1 MPALS
6 DSPELQLSCFY
17 NSTPDVLT
25 SVLKNQCDLCICI
38 KQSGTSLRNRCQAA
52 NISYTVL
59 AHIPLCVQLSRSHPL
74 LQEPDFDFTKLA
86 DYPFT
91 VFSDPDSPSV
101 TQYTFPFINANKL
114 IRVHS
119 STSRRDIVA
128 HTNAFSIVLQH
139 SQEYN
144 DRYGLVNIPL
154 PDYVCELA
162 YLHSA
167 NRTLPPLALEY
178 LELLKCRLAFLQ
190 PSE

>member
-1 MPALS
+1 M
-6 DSPELQLSCFY
+6 
-17 NSTPDVLT
+17 
-25 SVLKNQCDLCICI
+25 LKNQCDLCICI

-114 IRVHS
+114 IRVRS

-178 LELLKCRLAFLQ
+178 LALLKGRLAFLQ